1 MQSRRRVQG
10 GMTLIEMLLALAIAG
25 FLVAGLAGTVG
36 QTLDAWSA
44 TRARLDVVEQAHF
57 ALERME
63 RAVRGSPQLVL
74 PLAENPATAW
84 SESSRDVLALV
95 LDPRLDRDDDGFA
108 DADNDR
114 DGRVDEDPP
123 KDNNNDGK
131 AGIEGIDDDGDGSV
145 DEGDQ
150 DDDDEDQS
158 LDEDSVD
165 GIDSDGDG
173 AVDEDRHGDLNRDSA
188 PGVAGIDDDGDG
200 SVDESILT
208 DDDEDKDQ
216 VPGNED
222 EDWYDSVVFY
232 LSSGSLVERF
242 PNPHASDGTDYEEYT
257 LAEGVTQFQVVR
269 VPAPRGLL
277 VDITLELT
285 DADGRAVSL
294 ATRVRVGGEL

>member
-1 MQSRRRVQG
+1 VQSRRRVQG

-95 LDPRLDRDDDGFA
+95 LDPRLDRDDDSFA

-114 DGRVDEDPP
+114 DGRVDEDPG
-123 KDNNNDGK
+123 KDTNDDGK

-158 LDEDSVD
+158 LDEDPVD

-173 AVDEDRHGDLNRDSA
+173 AIGEDPKGDLNGDA
-188 PGVAGIDDDGDG
+188 QPGIAGIDDDGDG
-200 SVDESILT
+200 SVDET
-208 DDDEDKDQ
+208 VPPDDDEDRDLDSSN
-216 VPGNED
+216 VD

-232 LSSGSLVERF
+232 LDSGTLLERF
-242 PNPHASDGTDYEEYT
+242 PNPHATDGQDYEEYE
-257 LAEGVTQFQVVR
+257 LAEGVSLFQVTR
-269 VPAPRGLL
+269 VPAPRGVL
-277 VDITLELT
+277 VDLTLELT

-294 ATRVRVGGEL
+294 VTRVRVGGEL